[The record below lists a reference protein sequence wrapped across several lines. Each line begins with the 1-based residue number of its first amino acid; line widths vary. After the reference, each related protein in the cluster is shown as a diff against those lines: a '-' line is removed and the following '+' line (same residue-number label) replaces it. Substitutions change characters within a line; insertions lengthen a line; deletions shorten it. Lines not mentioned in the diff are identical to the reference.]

1 VSQPLRVWGEIA
13 RERRGA
19 IDAVGAVELMDG
31 TVLAEG
37 RGMFL
42 RLPEASATAMVADYP
57 EFVNY
62 WQT

>member
-1 VSQPLRVWGEIA
+1 VHQR
-13 RERRGA
+13 RQRGA
-19 IDAVGAVELMDG
+19 IDAAGAVELADG

-37 RGMFL
+37 RGVFL
-42 RLPEASATAMVADYP
+42 RLPEPLASATVADYP